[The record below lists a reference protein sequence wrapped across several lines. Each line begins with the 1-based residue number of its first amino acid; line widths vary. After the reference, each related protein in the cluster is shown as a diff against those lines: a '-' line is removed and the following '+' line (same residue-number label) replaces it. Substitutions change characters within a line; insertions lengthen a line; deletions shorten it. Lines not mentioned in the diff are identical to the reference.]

1 MLRIART
8 VRSANIGDMI
18 FRLLSYIIVIA
29 AAAAVLIPL
38 IWVVITSLKAN
49 NEIMAGPY
57 VLPRV
62 LQFANYARAFDKAGI
77 GGYFLNSV
85 LVVVISMTLLM
96 LLIVPAA
103 YSITRIR
110 FRGAGLL
117 LSIYIGCMFLQVNV
131 LLVPIFLLVTDL
143 GLYNTRISVWIIL
156 AVIQVPFTTF
166 LLSNYMRQISRE
178 FDNAAMIDGASHFQ
192 ILRDVTIPLSKPAI
206 VTIVI
211 LSFLSLF
218 NEYILT
224 FILISDSAKWTIAVG
239 IVDLFEVQ
247 QRATDWGALFAGL
260 VMVMVPTIIVYAAGQ
275 RSLLRGMSF
284 GGLK

>member
-1 MLRIART
+1 MKT
-8 VRSANIGDMI
+8 ANVGDVI
-18 FRLLSYIIVIA
+18 FKSISYLIVIV
-29 AAAAVLIPL
+29 AAVVVLGPL
-38 IWVVITSLKAN
+38 VWVVLTSLKAN

-57 VLPRV
+57 VPPGS
-62 LQFANYARAFDKAGI
+62 LQFANYARAFEKAGI
-77 GGYFLNSV
+77 GGYFLNSI
-85 LVVVISMTLLM
+85 LVVGISMTLLM

-110 FRGAGLL
+110 FHGSGIL

-143 GLYNTRISVWIIL
+143 GLYNTRIAVWIIL
-156 AVIQVPFTTF
+156 AVLQVPFTTF

-178 FDNAAMIDGASHFQ
+178 FDNAAMIDGASHLQ
-192 ILRDVTIPLSKPAI
+192 ILRHITIPLSKPAI

-260 VMVMVPTIIVYAAGQ
+260 VLVMIPTMIVYAIGQ

>member
-1 MLRIART
+1 MKT
-8 VRSANIGDMI
+8 ANVGDVI
-18 FRLLSYIIVIA
+18 FKSISYLIVIV
-29 AAAAVLIPL
+29 AAAVVLVPL
-38 IWVVITSLKAN
+38 VWVVLTSLKAN

-57 VLPRV
+57 VLPGV
-62 LQFANYARAFDKAGI
+62 LRFANYARAFEKAGI
-77 GGYFLNSV
+77 GGYFLNSI
-85 LVVVISMTLLM
+85 LVVGISMTLLM

-110 FRGAGLL
+110 FRGSGIL

-143 GLYNTRISVWIIL
+143 GLYNTRIAVWIIL
-156 AVIQVPFTTF
+156 AVLQVPFTTF

-178 FDNAAMIDGASHFQ
+178 FDNAAMIDGASHLQ
-192 ILRDVTIPLSKPAI
+192 ILRHITMPLSKPAI

-260 VMVMVPTIIVYAAGQ
+260 VLVMVPTMIVYAIGQ

>member
-1 MLRIART
+1 MKT
-8 VRSANIGDMI
+8 ANVGDVI
-18 FRLLSYIIVIA
+18 FKSISYLIVIVA
-29 AAAAVLIPL
+29 ATVVLVPL
-38 IWVVITSLKAN
+38 VWVVLTSLKAN

-57 VLPRV
+57 VLPGV
-62 LQFANYARAFDKAGI
+62 LRFANYARAFEKAGI
-77 GGYFLNSV
+77 GGYFLNSI
-85 LVVVISMTLLM
+85 LVVGISMTLLM

-110 FRGAGLL
+110 FRGSGIL

-143 GLYNTRISVWIIL
+143 GLYNTRIAVWIIL
-156 AVIQVPFTTF
+156 AVLQVPFTTF

-178 FDNAAMIDGASHFQ
+178 FDNAAMIDGASHLQ
-192 ILRDVTIPLSKPAI
+192 ILRHITMPLSKPAI

-239 IVDLFEVQ
+239 IVDLFAVQ

-260 VMVMVPTIIVYAAGQ
+260 VLVMVPTMIVYAIGQ
-275 RSLLRGMSF
+275 RALLRGMSF

>member
-1 MLRIART
+1 MKTANVGDVIFKSISYLIA
-8 VRSANIGDMI
+8 
-18 FRLLSYIIVIA
+18 IV
-29 AAAAVLIPL
+29 AAAVVLVPL
-38 IWVVITSLKAN
+38 VWVVLTSLKAN

-57 VLPRV
+57 VLPGV
-62 LQFANYARAFDKAGI
+62 LRFANYARAFEKAGI
-77 GGYFLNSV
+77 GGYFLNSI
-85 LVVVISMTLLM
+85 LVVGISMTLLM

-110 FRGAGLL
+110 FRGSGLL

-143 GLYNTRISVWIIL
+143 GLYNTRIAVWIIL
-156 AVIQVPFTTF
+156 AVLQVPFTTF

-178 FDNAAMIDGASHFQ
+178 FDNAAMIDGASHLQ
-192 ILRDVTIPLSKPAI
+192 ILRHITIPLSKPAI

-260 VMVMVPTIIVYAAGQ
+260 VLVMVPTMIVYAIGQ

>member
-1 MLRIART
+1 MKT
-8 VRSANIGDMI
+8 ANVGDVI
-18 FRLLSYIIVIA
+18 FKSISYLIVIV
-29 AAAAVLIPL
+29 AAAVVLGPL
-38 IWVVITSLKAN
+38 VWVVLTSLKAN

-57 VLPRV
+57 VLPGV
-62 LQFANYARAFDKAGI
+62 LRFANYARAFEKAGI
-77 GGYFLNSV
+77 GGYFLNSI
-85 LVVVISMTLLM
+85 LVVGISMTLLM

-110 FRGAGLL
+110 FRGSGIL

-143 GLYNTRISVWIIL
+143 GLYNTRIAVWIIL
-156 AVIQVPFTTF
+156 AVLQVPFTTF

-178 FDNAAMIDGASHFQ
+178 FDNAAMIDGASHLQ
-192 ILRDVTIPLSKPAI
+192 ILRHITIPLSKPAI

-260 VMVMVPTIIVYAAGQ
+260 VLVMIPTMIVYAIGQ

>member
-1 MLRIART
+1 MKT
-8 VRSANIGDMI
+8 ANIGDI
-18 FRLLSYIIVIA
+18 VFRWLSYFVVGT
-29 AAAAVLIPL
+29 AAAVVLLPL
-38 IWVVITSLKAN
+38 VWVVLTSLKAN

-57 VLPRV
+57 VWPGI
-62 LQFANYARAFDKAGI
+62 LQFANYARAFGKAGI
-77 GGYFLNSV
+77 GAYFLNSI
-85 LVVVISMTLLM
+85 LLVVISMALLM

-103 YSITRIR
+103 YSIARIR

-117 LSIYIGCMFLQVNV
+117 LSVYIGCMFLQVNV

-143 GLYNTRISVWIIL
+143 GLYNTRIAVWIIL
-156 AVIQVPFTTF
+156 AVLQVPFTTF
-166 LLSNYMRQISRE
+166 LLSNYMRQISME

-192 ILRDVTIPLSKPAI
+192 ILRHVIVPLSKPAI

-211 LSFLSLF
+211 LAFLSLF

-224 FILISDSAKWTIAVG
+224 FILISDSDKWTIAVG

-247 QRATDWGALFAGL
+247 QRATDWGALFAAL
-260 VMVMVPTIIVYAAGQ
+260 VMVMVPTIIVYAIGQ
-275 RSLLRGMSF
+275 RYLLRGLSF

>member
-1 MLRIART
+1 MKTANVGDVIFKSISYLIA
-8 VRSANIGDMI
+8 
-18 FRLLSYIIVIA
+18 IV
-29 AAAAVLIPL
+29 AAVVVLVPL
-38 IWVVITSLKAN
+38 VWVVLTSLKAN

-57 VLPRV
+57 VLPGV
-62 LQFANYARAFDKAGI
+62 LRFANYARAFEKAGI
-77 GGYFLNSV
+77 GGYFLNSI
-85 LVVVISMTLLM
+85 LVVGISMTLLM

-110 FRGAGLL
+110 FRGSGLL

-143 GLYNTRISVWIIL
+143 GLYNTRIAVWIIL
-156 AVIQVPFTTF
+156 AVLQVPFTTF

-178 FDNAAMIDGASHFQ
+178 FDNAAMIDGASHLQ
-192 ILRDVTIPLSKPAI
+192 ILRHITIPLSKPAI

-260 VMVMVPTIIVYAAGQ
+260 VMVMVPTMIVYAIGQ

>member
-1 MLRIART
+1 MKT
-8 VRSANIGDMI
+8 ANVGDVI
-18 FRLLSYIIVIA
+18 FKSISYLIVIV
-29 AAAAVLIPL
+29 AAAVVLVPL
-38 IWVVITSLKAN
+38 VWVVLTSLKAN

-57 VLPRV
+57 VLPGV
-62 LQFANYARAFDKAGI
+62 LRFANYARAFEKAGI
-77 GGYFLNSV
+77 GGYFLNSI
-85 LVVVISMTLLM
+85 LVVGISMTLLM

-110 FRGAGLL
+110 FRGSGIL

-143 GLYNTRISVWIIL
+143 GLYNTRIAVWIIL
-156 AVIQVPFTTF
+156 AVLQVPFTTF

-178 FDNAAMIDGASHFQ
+178 FDNAAMIDGASHLQ
-192 ILRDVTIPLSKPAI
+192 ILRHITIPLSKPAI

-260 VMVMVPTIIVYAAGQ
+260 VLVMVPTMIVYAIGQ

>member
-1 MLRIART
+1 MNT
-8 VRSANIGDMI
+8 ANVGDVI
-18 FRLLSYIIVIA
+18 FKSISYLIVIV
-29 AAAAVLIPL
+29 AAVVVLVPL
-38 IWVVITSLKAN
+38 VWVVLTSLKAN

-57 VLPRV
+57 VLPGV
-62 LQFANYARAFDKAGI
+62 LRFANYARAFDKAGI
-77 GGYFLNSV
+77 GGYFLNSI
-85 LVVVISMTLLM
+85 LVVGISMTLLM

-110 FRGAGLL
+110 FRGSGIL

-143 GLYNTRISVWIIL
+143 GLYNTRIAVWIIL
-156 AVIQVPFTTF
+156 AVLQVPFTTF

-178 FDNAAMIDGASHFQ
+178 FDNAAMIDGASHLQ
-192 ILRDVTIPLSKPAI
+192 ILRHITIPLSKPAI

-260 VMVMVPTIIVYAAGQ
+260 VLVMVPTMIVYAIGQ

>member
-1 MLRIART
+1 MKT
-8 VRSANIGDMI
+8 ANVGDVI
-18 FRLLSYIIVIA
+18 FKSISYLIVIV
-29 AAAAVLIPL
+29 AAAVVLVPL
-38 IWVVITSLKAN
+38 VWVVLTSLKAN

-57 VLPRV
+57 VLPGV
-62 LQFANYARAFDKAGI
+62 LRFANYARAFEKAGI
-77 GGYFLNSV
+77 GGYFLNSI
-85 LVVVISMTLLM
+85 LVVGISMTLLM

-110 FRGAGLL
+110 FRGSGIL

-143 GLYNTRISVWIIL
+143 GLYNTRIAVWIIL
-156 AVIQVPFTTF
+156 AVLQVPFTTF

-178 FDNAAMIDGASHFQ
+178 FDNAAMIDGASHLQ
-192 ILRDVTIPLSKPAI
+192 ILRHITIPLSKPAI

-260 VMVMVPTIIVYAAGQ
+260 VLVMVPTMIVYAIGQ
-275 RSLLRGMSF
+275 RSLLRGMNF

>member
-1 MLRIART
+1 MKT
-8 VRSANIGDMI
+8 ANVGDVI
-18 FRLLSYIIVIA
+18 FKSISYLIVIV
-29 AAAAVLIPL
+29 AAAVVLVPL
-38 IWVVITSLKAN
+38 VWVVLTSLKAN

-57 VLPRV
+57 VLPGV
-62 LQFANYARAFDKAGI
+62 LRFANYARAFEKAGI
-77 GGYFLNSV
+77 GGYFLNSI
-85 LVVVISMTLLM
+85 LVVGISMTLLM

-110 FRGAGLL
+110 FRGSGIL

-143 GLYNTRISVWIIL
+143 GLYNTRIAVWVIL
-156 AVIQVPFTTF
+156 AVLQVPFTTF

-178 FDNAAMIDGASHFQ
+178 FDHAAMIDGASHLQ
-192 ILRDVTIPLSKPAI
+192 ILRHITIPLSKPAI

-260 VMVMVPTIIVYAAGQ
+260 VLVMVPTMIVYAIGQ

>member
-1 MLRIART
+1 MKTANVGDVIFKSISYLIA
-8 VRSANIGDMI
+8 
-18 FRLLSYIIVIA
+18 IV
-29 AAAAVLIPL
+29 AAAVVLVPL
-38 IWVVITSLKAN
+38 VWVVLTSLKAN

-57 VLPRV
+57 VLPGV
-62 LQFANYARAFDKAGI
+62 LRFANYARAFEKAGI
-77 GGYFLNSV
+77 GGYFLNSI
-85 LVVVISMTLLM
+85 LVVGISMTLLM

-110 FRGAGLL
+110 FRGSGIL

-143 GLYNTRISVWIIL
+143 GLYNTRIAVWIIL
-156 AVIQVPFTTF
+156 AVLQVPFTTF

-178 FDNAAMIDGASHFQ
+178 FDNAAMIDGASHWQ
-192 ILRDVTIPLSKPAI
+192 ILRHITIPLSKPAI

-260 VMVMVPTIIVYAAGQ
+260 VLVMVPTMIVYAIGQ

>member
-1 MLRIART
+1 MKP
-8 VRSANIGDMI
+8 ANIRDMI
-18 FRLLSYIIVIA
+18 FRFISYLIVIA

-49 NEIMAGPY
+49 NQIMAGPY
-57 VLPRV
+57 VLPGV
-62 LQFANYARAFDKAGI
+62 LQFNNYVRAFEKAGI
-77 GGYFLNSV
+77 GGYFLNSSL
-85 LVVVISMTLLM
+85 LVIISMTLL
-96 LLIVPAA
+96 LILIVPAA

-110 FRGAGLL
+110 FRGSGILI
-117 LSIYIGCMFLQVNV
+117 SIYIGCMFLQVNV
-131 LLVPIFLLVTDL
+131 LLVPIFLLVGDL
-143 GLYNTRISVWIIL
+143 GLYNTRMAVWIIL
-156 AVIQVPFTTF
+156 AVLQVPFTTF

-192 ILRDVTIPLSKPAI
+192 ILQHIIVPLSKPAL

-211 LSFLSLF
+211 LAFLSLF

-224 FILISDSAKWTIAVG
+224 FILISDSSKWTIAVG

-247 QRATDWGALFAGL
+247 QRATDWGALFAAL
-260 VMVMVPTIIVYAAGQ
+260 VMVMVPTIIVYGIGQ